1 LRRKT
6 TILNWREKLGEKL
19 INESK
24 IKQKSREW
32 GHFCLDQ
39 DYEYKD
45 KFEKKLKYDKKKA
58 KNQNKKPKHWGS
70 TIIKYWIE
78 RQNWKEKSNS
88 QNNIE
93 QKKNKEYQFVT
104 NAMIM
109 NKICKHN
116 KK

>member
-1 LRRKT
+1 M
-6 TILNWREKLGEKL
+6 I
-19 INESK
+19 
-24 IKQKSREW
+24 
-32 GHFCLDQ
+32 
-39 DYEYKD
+39 
-45 KFEKKLKYDKKKA
+45 KKA
-58 KNQNKKPKHWGS
+58 KIKIKNQNIEGQTL

-109 NKICKHN
+109 DKICKHN

>member
-45 KFEKKLKYDKKKA
+45 KFKKKLKYDKKKKLRIKI
-58 KNQNKKPKHWGS
+58 KNQN
-70 TIIKYWIE
+70 IE
-78 RQNWKEKSNS
+78 GQLSS
-88 QNNIE
+88 NIE
-93 QKKNKEYQFVT
+93 LKGKIEKKNQ
-104 NAMIM
+104 IH
-109 NKICKHN
+109 KII
-116 KK
+116 